1 MIISG
6 KGYAGEMAGA
16 ISEPHESELKRV
28 VNELSLSILD
38 LDKRIDLL
46 ASRLSP
52 VIRNMPVPETA
63 PEEYQYRGPCTN
75 SPLGVLL
82 MEKAAYVRGIEQRLA
97 ALLDALAL

>member
-6 KGYAGEMAGA
+6 KGYTGEMDGA
-16 ISEPHESELKRV
+16 ISEAHESELKKV

-46 ASRLSP
+46 ATRLSP
-52 VIRNMPVPETA
+52 VIRNMPAPETA
-63 PEEYQYRGPCTN
+63 PEMGRGTSPS

-82 MEKAAYVRGIEQRLA
+82 MEKATYVRGIEQRLA

>member
-6 KGYAGEMAGA
+6 KM
-16 ISEPHESELKRV
+16 SEAHDGELKKV

-63 PEEYQYRGPCTN
+63 PEEYRGPCTN

>member
-1 MIISG
+1 MILGNKICT
-6 KGYAGEMAGA
+6 AETANA
-16 ISEPHESELKRV
+16 VSEAHESELKKV

-46 ASRLSP
+46 ATRLSP
-52 VIRNMPVPETA
+52 VIRNAGPQETA
-63 PEEYQYRGPCTN
+63 PEEVRGQLPS
-75 SPLGVLL
+75 SPLGLLL

>member
-6 KGYAGEMAGA
+6 KGYTGEMAGA
-16 ISEPHESELKRV
+16 ISETHESELKKV
-28 VNELSLSILD
+28 VNELGLSILD

-52 VIRNMPVPETA
+52 LIRNMPAPAPA
-63 PEEYQYRGPCTN
+63 PEEGRGTSPS
-75 SPLGVLL
+75 SPLGMLL

>member
-16 ISEPHESELKRV
+16 ISETHESELKKV

-46 ASRLSP
+46 ATRLSP
-52 VIRNMPVPETA
+52 VIRNMPAPETA
-63 PEEYQYRGPCTN
+63 PEEYRGPCIN

>member
-6 KGYAGEMAGA
+6 KVYTGEMADA
-16 ISEPHESELKRV
+16 ISEAHESELKRV

-52 VIRNMPVPETA
+52 VIRNMPA
-63 PEEYQYRGPCTN
+63 PEQAPEMGRGTFPS
-75 SPLGVLL
+75 SPLGMLL
-82 MEKAAYVRGIEQRLA
+82 MEKDAYVRGIEQRLA

>member
-16 ISEPHESELKRV
+16 IPDAHESELKKV

-52 VIRNMPVPETA
+52 VIRNMPAPQA
-63 PEEYQYRGPCTN
+63 PEECRGPCTN

>member
-16 ISEPHESELKRV
+16 ISEAHECELKKV
-28 VNELSLSILD
+28 VNELSFSILD

-52 VIRNMPVPETA
+52 VIRNMPGPETA
-63 PEEYQYRGPCTN
+63 PEEYRGPCTS
-75 SPLGVLL
+75 SPLGLFL

>member
-6 KGYAGEMAGA
+6 KGYTGEMDGA
-16 ISEPHESELKRV
+16 ISEAHESELKRV
-28 VNELSLSILD
+28 VNELSLSISG

-46 ASRLSP
+46 ASKLSP
-52 VIRNMPVPETA
+52 VIRNMPAPEQVPE
-63 PEEYQYRGPCTN
+63 EYRGPCTN

-97 ALLDALAL
+97 ALLDVLAL

>member
-6 KGYAGEMAGA
+6 KGYTGEMDGA
-16 ISEPHESELKRV
+16 ISEAHESELKRV
-28 VNELSLSILD
+28 VNELSLSISG
-38 LDKRIDLL
+38 LDKRIDLF
-46 ASRLSP
+46 ATKLSP
-52 VIRNMPVPETA
+52 VIRNMPAPETA
-63 PEEYQYRGPCTN
+63 PEMGRGTSPS